1 MTCCAEIPIP
11 CLLVSRA
18 VTTWGVSGAS
28 RAGDALARAF
38 LPWHR
43 GCEHCGFNIKC
54 VGERTEPLVC
64 LFHPSF
70 LHLCTK
76 LTNPF
81 WKFDDVMPHPLF
93 LKLRPV
99 LHEQTQLCSPHQAKI
114 RHVEGNQR
122 ERLIC
127 QILSARSFIY
137 YTFTELPGCCGGFS
151 IPGLADVVGGQANT
165 KEFFHGASPLGFH
178 MGLIQPL
185 WSVFCARLCLHE
197 KHQFFTSCRSWKL
210 LDWPQCGYWVLLPQ
224 RALPG
229 SLFMSVAAVRNE
241 AVGISTRVCRVC
253 ASVFCCWS
261 GGESPEKSNSSQ
273 WNFKGA

>member
-1 MTCCAEIPIP
+1 MKCCAEIPIP

-28 RAGDALARAF
+28 RAGDGLARAI

-54 VGERTEPLVC
+54 VGGRTEPLVC

-81 WKFDDVMPHPLF
+81 WKFDDVMPHPVF

-99 LHEQTQLCSPHQAKI
+99 LHEQTRLCSPHQAKI
-114 RHVEGNQR
+114 RNVEGNQR

-127 QILSARSFIY
+127 QILSAGSFITLSRSFQAAVEASAY
-137 YTFTELPGCCGGFS
+137 L
-151 IPGLADVVGGQANT
+151 GLLMWLVGKQT
-165 KEFFHGASPLGFH
+165 QRSSS
-178 MGLIQPL
+178 MGL
-185 WSVFCARLCLHE
+185 LH
-197 KHQFFTSCRSWKL
+197 L
-210 LDWPQCGYWVLLPQ
+210 
-224 RALPG
+224 G
-229 SLFMSVAAVRNE
+229 S
-241 AVGISTRVCRVC
+241 T
-253 ASVFCCWS
+253 WD
-261 GGESPEKSNSSQ
+261 
-273 WNFKGA
+273 